1 MAGDAADSKER
12 VGCELVN
19 LDELDRDVGPA
30 LGALSFCV
38 ALGIKR
44 KRAHRPA
51 RFTTAPQGFVV
62 STPTMAI
69 EYDWAVE

>member
-1 MAGDAADSKER
+1 MAVSPAAGAASI
-12 VGCELVN
+12 VQSIVHA
-19 LDELDRDVGPA
+19 VGPA
-30 LGALSFCV
+30 LGALAFCV

-44 KRAHRPA
+44 KRAFRPE

-69 EYDWAVE
+69 EYPCAVM